1 MKNALLP
8 VFLSLIVALILVSGC
23 GPSKNLSLVERRQV
37 VSDMENET
45 LQRLYRE
52 EPATKAKIRDSVG
65 YGVFSNANVNLI
77 FTSAGGGY
85 GVVVN
90 NSTGER
96 THMKMALGGI
106 GIGLGVKDYRQV
118 LIFKNEETLNTFVES
133 GWEFGGHADAAAKAG
148 ESGGEAS
155 GEGDISEN
163 IEVYSMT
170 ESGLALQATVAG
182 TKYWKDDSLN

>member
-8 VFLSLIVALILVSGC
+8 VFVLSIVALVFVSGC

-77 FTSAGGGY
+77 FASAGTASRVPMSANAVTTKTKTFELAGG
-85 GVVVN
+85 
-90 NSTGER
+90 NSP
-96 THMKMALGGI
+96 
-106 GIGLGVKDYRQV
+106 
-118 LIFKNEETLNTFVES
+118 
-133 GWEFGGHADAAAKAG
+133 
-148 ESGGEAS
+148 
-155 GEGDISEN
+155 
-163 IEVYSMT
+163 
-170 ESGLALQATVAG
+170 
-182 TKYWKDDSLN
+182 